1 VNMSDEPREDL
12 DDREL
17 AARVADGD
25 ASAFEL
31 IVQRHHTR
39 VWRIASCR
47 LQDAAVV
54 DDVVQ
59 DTFIR
64 AWRGLPSFRGD
75 CSLRAWL
82 TRICIN
88 CCIDEWHRRR
98 GAVTV
103 PFDATRELLATDD
116 VIEDLVTNI
125 DLGRAL
131 LAHLPE
137 DERDAFVLVHILGH
151 SAVAAAAEVKA
162 PPTTVRSRVERARR
176 RMRSA
181 LADKEGVER
190 EHTGRGEDV
199 VARVVGIPPGSTLP
213 AATATPD
220 HGVEAMSWGMES

>member
-1 VNMSDEPREDL
+1 MTNEPPDDG

-17 AARVADGD
+17 AARAANGD
-25 ASAFEL
+25 ATAFAL
-31 IVQRHHTR
+31 IVERHHRR
-39 VWRIASCR
+39 VWRIASRR
-47 LQDAAVV
+47 LRDAAVV

-59 DTFIR
+59 DTFLR
-64 AWRGLPSFRGD
+64 AWKGLRSFRGD

-103 PFDATRELLATDD
+103 SFDAMRELLATDD
-116 VIEDLVTNI
+116 VIEDLVTSI

-131 LAHLPE
+131 LAHLPD
-137 DERDAFVLVHILGH
+137 DERDAFVLVHVLGL
-151 SAVAAAAEVKA
+151 SAVDAAAKMKA

-181 LADKEGVER
+181 LTDREGVER
-190 EHTGRGEDV
+190 DQAGRDEDM
-199 VARVVGIPPGSTLP
+199 VARVVGTQSGSPLP
-213 AATATPD
+213 AVAARPD
-220 HGVEAMSWGMES
+220 RGLEAMNWGIGS

>member
-1 VNMSDEPREDL
+1 MSDEPPDDL

-17 AARVADGD
+17 AGRVANGD

-31 IVQRHHTR
+31 IVQRHHTW

-47 LQDAAVV
+47 LRDPAVV

-64 AWRGLPSFRGD
+64 AWKGLPSFRGD

-98 GAVTV
+98 GVMTV
-103 PFDATRELLATDD
+103 PFDAMRELLTTDD

-137 DERDAFVLVHILGH
+137 DERDAFVLVHVLGL

-181 LADKEGVER
+181 LTDKEGVER
-190 EHTGRGEDV
+190 EQAGRGEDM
-199 VARVVGIPPGSTLP
+199 VARVVGIPSGSTLS
-213 AATATPD
+213 AAAATPD
-220 HGVEAMSWGMES
+220 RGVEAISWGMES